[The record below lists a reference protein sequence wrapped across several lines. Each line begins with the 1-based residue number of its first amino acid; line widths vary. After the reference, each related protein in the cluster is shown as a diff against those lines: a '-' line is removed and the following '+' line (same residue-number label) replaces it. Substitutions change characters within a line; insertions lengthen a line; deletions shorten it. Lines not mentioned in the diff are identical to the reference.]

1 MPPWLK
7 YASSTCNTTK
17 NAIEYRANQLRRTK
31 IQMEDTIQNSMSDAK
46 IKKNVILNCMYLS
59 IKAKGASE
67 RFPVVGPDGHIL
79 ARADLAEVGREV
91 DAVPLVSSKAK

>member
-1 MPPWLK
+1 
-7 YASSTCNTTK
+7 
-17 NAIEYRANQLRRTK
+17 
-31 IQMEDTIQNSMSDAK
+31 
-46 IKKNVILNCMYLS
+46 MYLS